1 MNTNNH
7 TSYGK
12 YEHLRGT
19 TICRSVASGTQIKGA
34 IGKGLG
40 KSCNAPMDSE
50 AEFEKRMKRYQ
61 REQAASAEKEP
72 VSA

>member
-19 TICRSVASGTQIKGA
+19 TICRSVASSTPSRVLLERDLESPATLRWTPKQS
-34 IGKGLG
+34 LR
-40 KSCNAPMDSE
+40 S
-50 AEFEKRMKRYQ
+50 
-61 REQAASAEKEP
+61 
-72 VSA
+72 V